1 MFLLHTHYDN
11 PRDVYEDDE
20 DEDKSYYIYQN
31 RCAKSYDNNTVF
43 GQTRELTFCVYY
55 INDSDEGDKELIN
68 IVEGTFTPE
77 LNDEDEILTNEEF
90 KALNSN
96 YKGYNKEFYQD
107 SYNAFIRPKII
118 KTGLLTFGITLLLCG
133 LLAFIWLYE
142 PKATENAKSKSTK
155 KKR

>member
-1 MFLLHTHYDN
+1 MDKYKIIALYGESGSGKDTLL
-11 PRDVYEDDE
+11 REAI
-20 DEDKSYYIYQN
+20 KIY
-31 RCAKSYDNNTVF
+31 
-43 GQTRELTFCVYY
+43 
-55 INDSDEGDKELIN
+55 GDKIHK
-68 IVEGTFTPE
+68 IVGSTTRPPRTGEENGVAYHF
-77 LNDEDEILTNEEF
+77 LTNEEF